1 MPVTVIV
8 CVAAVICALTV
19 LISMKKS
26 GRFFSALLL
35 SVLEGTAALFAV
47 NAAGTFT
54 SVSLNVNWLTLASGA
69 VFGVPGI
76 AANIIANII
85 IR

>member
-19 LISMKKS
+19 LFSMKKS

-35 SVLEGTAALFAV
+35 SIVEGTVALFAV

-54 SVSLNVNWLTLASGA
+54 SVSLNVNWFTLASGA

-76 AANIIANII
+76 AANLIANII

>member
-8 CVAAVICALTV
+8 CVAGVICALTV

-35 SVLEGTAALFAV
+35 SVIEGTVALFAV

-69 VFGVPGI
+69 VFGVAGI
-76 AANIIANII
+76 AANLIANII